1 MGNTYTHIIA
11 EQEYRKQ
18 LLRHRIRSTV
28 TGTHPFEVWAAKYFF
43 IDDFHTLKLNN
54 AQRSLLNELEL
65 KRYLDGKVRILVPHA
80 KNLGITTFC
89 EAYFYWLQ
97 NIDGQPGDAAL
108 IYPRATQY
116 RQSQKRF
123 LSIARAFNN
132 PLNISHV
139 KRVSRAAIS
148 FGKSGTIN
156 SWHSIRTANAARN
169 LSPRYT
175 LIASADG
182 SSVSEMTDE
191 IAMGFRREP
200 LYAAYLA
207 TDSSAH
213 PRSILIIE
221 GNTAEC
227 HQDSFWRTALE
238 SPAARNFSLKFI
250 PWHESEQNYI
260 KLDTSVK
267 TFYNSLDEYEYTV
280 LWSQLKLTLEQINW
294 YRHNARKVARSVL
307 HAQYPST
314 LAEALQ
320 LDGEFLP
327 ITQPV
332 AQIGGITQQPRH
344 KQAGMH
350 TRCETEHTPN
360 ILITSLLAKTY
371 TRPGVAFYA
380 NPIATPSFVLESDS
394 CGNFSDGT
402 EKFIGS
408 AASAPKMATS
418 CFAHT
423 NHSKNECQRWL
434 TATASAQ
441 DFAPDSS
448 SDLNLDLGLILDSN
462 WASDLDSK
470 LALNWVSDL
479 ASKLASK
486 NNFPN
491 HHVSTTPAETPLPHV
506 TTNVQNFLYFP
517 NKSNGYFTDNLNFN
531 PNHKYSDFAS
541 APPLTKGRPVIMASL
556 SPPQDPA

>member
-28 TGTHPFEVWAAKYFF
+28 TGTHPFEVWAAKYFY

-116 RQSQKRF
+116 RHSQKRF

-139 KRVSRAAIS
+139 KRVSRAAIT

-175 LIASADG
+175 LLASADG

-221 GNTAEC
+221 GNTSDC
-227 HQDSFWRTALE
+227 HEDTFWRTALE
-238 SPAARNFSLKFI
+238 SPQARNFSMKFI

-332 AQIGGITQQPRH
+332 AQIGCITQQPRH
-344 KQAGMH
+344 KQASMH

-360 ILITSLLAKTY
+360 IHSNKFVAKNY
-371 TRPGVAFYA
+371 TLPGAAFPA
-380 NPIATPSFVLESDS
+380 NT
-394 CGNFSDGT
+394 
-402 EKFIGS
+402 K
-408 AASAPKMATS
+408 
-418 CFAHT
+418 
-423 NHSKNECQRWL
+423 HSRLNNCYQCL